1 MNSTYISSSIF
12 NDKSN
17 YVYTD
22 DFTKLKNTRVD
33 KSLRNFYSKDFS
45 SNLKNIIIN
54 RDHMKKINVLNLNYN
69 EEK

>member
-17 YVYTD
+17 YVYTV